1 MVCNS
6 IFETLTMINNDK
18 KQSVEEFVKTF
29 NFDSCVFELLKF
41 IEKDNE
47 RIKNLVIS
55 KYLKMPLSASEEEDI
70 LDYFISNSVFSA
82 ATLANPATSVVTEFL
97 YEPKAS
103 SIIDKYFSASKGG
116 DAIHSRIIR
125 VEENLHLL
133 IDKYLKNGKVLLG
146 NLGGG
151 PGRDVTDVFSKYY
164 RDSDKVFSINIDK
177 DKNALKRGKRMAER
191 GGVAD
196 RIKFLDASF
205 TRHKPKEKFD
215 IIILVGVLCGLPT
228 ETCILLLKKIKP
240 MLAKGGSIMVSNVAP
255 KMLQDDPFTYFIM
268 NDIMGWSLVFKEEA
282 VLKDIFKKAGFE
294 WQRNFTDDYGFH
306 NMGVGVKKK
315 SIFK

>member
-1 MVCNS
+1 
-6 IFETLTMINNDK
+6 MIDGDK
-18 KQSVEEFVKTF
+18 KQSVEEFVKRF
-29 NFDSCVFELLKF
+29 NFDSCVFDLLKF
-41 IEKDNE
+41 IEGNNE

-55 KYLKMPLSASEEEDI
+55 KYLKIPLSAGEEEDI
-70 LDYFISNSVFSA
+70 LDYFINNSVFSA

-97 YEPKAS
+97 YEPKS
-103 SIIDKYFSASKGG
+103 SFNIDKYFSASKGG

-133 IDKYLKNGKVLLG
+133 IEKYLKKGKILIG

-151 PGRDVTDVFSKYY
+151 PSRDVTDVFSKYY
-164 RDSDKVFSINIDK
+164 RNNDKVFSINIDK
-177 DKNALKRGKRMAER
+177 DKNALKRGERMAEK

-196 RIKFLDASF
+196 KVEFLSASF
-205 TRHKPKEKFD
+205 TRYKPKKKFD

-228 ETCILLLKKIKP
+228 ETCTLLLKKIKP

-255 KMLQDDPFTYFIM
+255 KMLEEDPFTYFIM
-268 NDIMGWSLVFKEEA
+268 NDIMGWSLVFKEES
-282 VLKDIFKKAGFE
+282 VLKNIFKKAGFE

-306 NMGVGVKKK
+306 NMGIGVKKN